1 MTYSRP
7 KRPTSS
13 DAATGKKRAP
23 LPGFVLLGVLA
34 ALSPAASFAQVS
46 YTINPTKAQF
56 AKTAVGVTTR
66 DTSFTLTNTGSS
78 DLNVDSITL
87 TPSQFHLATG
97 WAPTTASPGK
107 SVPFGVNFVPDAAQ
121 TFNGQLTIYIRG
133 ASPLVLP
140 LRGTGFITTARVSL
154 SSPSLMFPNQGVGS
168 ASASQSV
175 TINNVGTA
183 PLTVQSINLDPPFI
197 LQGFAAATTL
207 QPGTSLPLAVTFAA
221 SRMGTFYDAMVITY
235 DVLPPNAVSLTGTTA
250 AATSF
255 AISSFST
262 LPAATVT
269 SAYLATLTAVGGTPP
284 YSWVLASG
292 SNLPAGLSL
301 SNSGTISGTLDASV
315 GVGSYGFQV
324 QSTDSSQNTLVTTA
338 DLKIPVGALTGAT
351 CNNTSW
357 NIPATTTPMLAL
369 NDLATGTYLG
379 FQGGLYPSG
388 SNVRPVDNDAAGLAI
403 ANSIL
408 PLDANGNPDPNGK
421 YGLISIGESNTSN
434 TFSQFTINA
443 NADPS
448 KNPHLVIVKGAQ
460 PTAPAYMFANPNNG
474 VWNAI
479 SQFFLPQV
487 GLTPNQVVAAWIQAV
502 NSFPTG
508 KFPDDMSTEQSQLE
522 SIARNL
528 HAKFPN
534 LKLAYYTSKF
544 YDGYNNGLR
553 NPRYPEPYAYESGFA
568 VKWVIEDQMNG
579 DPTLNYNPAIGDV
592 MSPWVTWGP
601 YEWANGLLGRSD
613 GLVWTC
619 QDMTND
625 GVHPAR
631 PAGWQKDANILLNF
645 FKSDSTTTPWFL
657 AH

>member
-1 MTYSRP
+1 MSCPPSRL
-7 KRPTSS
+7 TCQ
-13 DAATGKKRAP
+13 DAAMSSSCLLVARG
-23 LPGFVLLGVLA
+23 VLLCILA
-34 ALSPAASFAQVS
+34 ALSPAVSLAQAS
-46 YTINPTKAQF
+46 YTIQPVRAQF
-56 AKTAVGVTTR
+56 AKTTVGVVSHDTT
-66 DTSFTLTNTGSS
+66 FVLTNTGST
-78 DLNVDSITL
+78 DLNVESITL

-107 SVPFGVNFVPDAAQ
+107 SVPFGVNFAPNAAK
-121 TFNGQLTIYIRG
+121 TFNGQLTIYITG

-140 LRGTGFITTARVSL
+140 LRGTGLNTAARVSL
-154 SSPSLMFPNQGVGS
+154 STPSLTFLNQSLGTS
-168 ASASQSV
+168 SASQSV
-175 TINNVGTA
+175 TLSNVGTD
-183 PLTVQSINLDPPFI
+183 PLTVQSINIDPPFA
-197 LQGFAAATTL
+197 LQGFAAPITL

-221 SRMGTFYDAMVITY
+221 SAMGKYYNAMVIIY
-235 DVLPPNAVSLTGTTA
+235 DVLPPNAVALTGTTTS
-250 AATSF
+250 ATSF
-255 AISSFST
+255 AISNLST
-262 LPAATVT
+262 LPAATVN

-284 YSWVLASG
+284 YSWALASP
-292 SNLPAGLSL
+292 SSLPSGLSL

-324 QSTDSSQNTLVTTA
+324 QSTDSGQNAQVATA

-351 CNNTSW
+351 CNNIFW
-357 NIPATTTPMLAL
+357 NVPDSTTPMIAL
-369 NDLATGTYLG
+369 SDLASGTYLG
-379 FQGGLYPSG
+379 FQGGLYPGG
-388 SNVRPVDNDAAGLAI
+388 SNVRPAYNDAAGLAI
-403 ANSIL
+403 ANSIQ
-408 PLDANGNPDPNGK
+408 PLDASGNPDPNGK

-434 TFSQFTINA
+434 TFAQFTINA

-460 PTAPAYMFANPNNG
+460 PTAPAYMFANPSHG

-487 GLTPNQVVAAWIQAV
+487 GLTANQVVAAWIQAV

-508 KFPDDMSTEQSQLE
+508 KFPADMSQEQSQLE
-522 SIARNL
+522 SIAQNL

-544 YDGYNNGLR
+544 YDGYDNGLK

-568 VKWVIEDQMNG
+568 VKWVIEDQLNG
-579 DPTLNYNPAIGDV
+579 APSLNYDPDNGDV
-592 MSPWVTWGP
+592 MAPWVTWGP

-619 QDMTND
+619 QDMTAD
-625 GVHPAR
+625 GVHPAK
-631 PAGWQKDANILLNF
+631 PAGWEKDANILLNF
-645 FKSDSTTTPWFL
+645 FKSDNTTTPWFL

>member
-1 MTYSRP
+1 MSR
-7 KRPTSS
+7 KC
-13 DAATGKKRAP
+13 AP
-23 LPGFVLLGVLA
+23 LAGFVLLTILA
-34 ALSPAASFAQVS
+34 ALSPAVSLAQVS
-46 YTINPTKAQF
+46 YTINPTRAQF
-56 AKTAVGVTTR
+56 AKTAVGVTSH
-66 DTSFTLTNTGSS
+66 DTSFTLTNTGGS
-78 DLNVDSITL
+78 DLNVESITL

-107 SVPFGVNFVPDAAQ
+107 SVPFGVNFVPDAAK
-121 TFNGQLTIYIRG
+121 TFNGQLTIYITG

-140 LRGTGFITTARVSL
+140 LRGTGFTTAARVSL
-154 SSPSLMFPNQGVGS
+154 STPSLMFSNQSVGS
-168 ASASQSV
+168 SSASQSV
-175 TINNVGTA
+175 TISNVGTD
-183 PLTVQSINLDPPFI
+183 PLTVQSMNIDPPFTV
-197 LQGFAAATTL
+197 QGFTTATTL
-207 QPGTSLPLAVTFAA
+207 QPGASLPLAVSFAA
-221 SRMGTFYDAMVITY
+221 SGMGTFYDALVITY
-235 DVLPPNAVSLTGTTA
+235 DVLPPNAVTLTGTTA

-269 SAYLATLTAVGGTPP
+269 SAYLAALTAVGGTPP
-284 YSWVLASG
+284 YSWALSPA
-292 SNLPAGLSL
+292 SNLPTGLSL
-301 SNSGTISGTLDASV
+301 SSSGTISGTLDASM

-324 QSTDSSQNTLVTTA
+324 QATDSSQNALVTTA

-351 CNNTSW
+351 CNNISW
-357 NIPATTTPMLAL
+357 NIPASTKPMVAL

-388 SNVRPVDNDAAGLAI
+388 SNVRPVDHDAAGLSI
-403 ANSIL
+403 ANSIQ

-479 SQFFLPQV
+479 AQFFLPQV
-487 GLTPNQVVAAWIQAV
+487 GLTANQVVAAWIQAV

-508 KFPDDMSTEQSQLE
+508 AFPSDMSTEQSQLE

-528 HAKFPN
+528 RAKFPN

-544 YDGYNNGLR
+544 YDGYNNGLK

-568 VKWVIEDQMNG
+568 VKWVIEDQLNG
-579 DPTLNYNPAIGDV
+579 NPTLNYDPNNGDV
-592 MSPWVTWGP
+592 TAPWVTWGP

-619 QDMTND
+619 QDMTAD
-625 GVHPAR
+625 GVHPAK
-631 PAGWQKDANILLNF
+631 PVGWQKDANILLNF
-645 FKSDSTTTPWFL
+645 FKSDNTTAPWFL